1 MQAYLQYRRIGQSV
15 RKQFSEHPEWM
26 PSTQQTQT
34 DGNDFT
40 TNSNQNNEIQDKP
53 STLRQFSLPPGVRQK
68 EIVNSSGSP
77 ATVFLVGW
85 EHNKDPA
92 NPHNYTTATRTS
104 ATLIVTALAFA
115 VGAASS
121 IESGVLPQNAKAF
134 NVSEVVASLATGIY
148 LLGFAAGSLVSGPLS
163 EIVGRNAVYTGSLTL
178 FMIFIMAS
186 GLAPNIGAQLAF
198 RFLAGVFGC
207 PPLTCAGGTIADL
220 WNPLEK
226 TLMFPLYAIASF
238 GGPVL
243 GPVIASYM
251 GQGTLSW
258 RWTNWIILIMSGLIM
273 ALIILF
279 QPETYGPLLL
289 KWKASHYRKVTG
301 DRRYRSE
308 MDIEKVALF
317 SRITN
322 ACIRQFTLTVHEPII
337 LFISLY
343 MTVIYIVLFTF
354 FDGYSF
360 IFEDVYGISQGLTN
374 IVWVAMYIGIALASL
389 WVPVVYVWTKKEFEA
404 AMTPPATE
412 ASSVIGDTTENNSS
426 DDESPKKSHPTRP
439 ENRLWFAMLGAPFI
453 PIGLFWMGW
462 TDYKSISIWSPII
475 ASAVFGFGTITVFIS
490 SYMYVIDSYDTYA
503 ASALGFMTVSRYCA
517 AGGMTV
523 AGIPF
528 YSNMG
533 VHYTLTILACIAV
546 AMTPLPLPLPR
557 QMPPPPGTPPI
568 KTQKRAATILPN
580 FVGLRFSVHNGKT
593 YTDIMITDEMVG
605 RKLGEFVAYVFLA
618 FLLGPGPGARLDGWI
633 YD

>member
-1 MQAYLQYRRIGQSV
+1 MRLRIINHSARTPADIVMQSYLQYRRIGQAV
-15 RKQFSEHPEWM
+15 RKQLSEHPEW
-26 PSTQQTQT
+26 T
-34 DGNDFT
+34 
-40 TNSNQNNEIQDKP
+40 SNAQLRSKDLSVAHRNNEVVDDKP
-53 STLRQFSLPPGVRQK
+53 SRLRPLSLPPGVKQH
-68 EIVNSSGSP
+68 EITDSNGAPS
-77 ATVFLVGW
+77 TVFVVGW
-85 EHNKDPA
+85 DHHKDPA
-92 NPHNYTTATRTS
+92 DPHNYTLVTRIT
-104 ATLIVTALAFA
+104 ATLIVSALGFA

-121 IESGVLPQNAKAF
+121 IESAVLPQNSAAF
-134 NVSEVVASLATGIY
+134 GVSEVVASLATGIY

-163 EIVGRNAVYTGSLTL
+163 EILGRNAVYLGSLTL

-226 TLMFPLYAIASF
+226 TLTFPLYAITSF

-258 RWTNWIILIMSGLIM
+258 RWTNWIMLIMSGLVM
-273 ALIILF
+273 ALIVLF

-289 KWKASHYRKVTG
+289 KWKAKHYRKLTG
-301 DRRYRSE
+301 DPRYRSE
-308 MDIEKVALF
+308 MDMEKIALF
-317 SRITN
+317 SRITT

-337 LFISLY
+337 LFIALY

-354 FDGYSF
+354 FDGQ
-360 IFEDVYGISQGLTN
+360 GITN
-374 IVWVAMYIGIALASL
+374 IVWIAMYVGIALASL
-389 WVPVVYVWTKKEFEA
+389 WVPVVYVWTKKEFA
-404 AMTPPATE
+404 AASASPMME
-412 ASSVIGDTTENNSS
+412 ASSGDTTENENTSS
-426 DDESPKKSHPTRP
+426 DDESTKSSHPTRP

-490 SYMYVIDSYDTYA
+490 SYMYVIDSYDAYA

-533 VHYTLTILACIAV
+533 VQYTLTILACISV
-546 AMTPLPLPLPR
+546 AMTPLP
-557 QMPPPPGTPPI
+557 
-568 KTQKRAATILPN
+568 
-580 FVGLRFSVHNGKT
+580 
-593 YTDIMITDEMVG
+593 
-605 RKLGEFVAYVFLA
+605 YVFWK
-618 FLLGPGPGARLDGWI
+618 FGHVIRGWSKFAVNA
-633 YD
+633 